1 MLYLLKASEWKRF
14 VCCHTREK
22 KLIKYQDIIEAKE
35 LLNLPERVSMEE
47 IKSNYRKLIMQ
58 WHPDKCPGN
67 NEKCNEMTKKLTLAY
82 KTILH
87 YCNQY
92 KYSFTKQEVEQYLS
106 VEEWWF
112 ERFGNDPLWG
122 NTKKS

>member
-1 MLYLLKASEWKRF
+1 
-14 VCCHTREK
+14 
-22 KLIKYQDIIEAKE
+22 LIKYQDIIDAKE

-58 WHPDKCPGN
+58 WHPDKCRSN
-67 NEKCNEMTKKLTLAY
+67 NEKCNEMTKKLTSAY
-82 KTILH
+82 KTILL

-92 KYSFTKQEVEQYLS
+92 KYSFTKEEVEKYLS

-122 NTKKS
+122 KTKKS